1 MEQSESQTLPTAYLV
16 INSQIFPLKNETT
29 RIGRKL
35 DNDLVIQDP
44 LISRYHVEIHM
55 KNGDYTLVDLDSTTG
70 THIDNQ
76 RVTRQTL
83 KSGDLFFLANIP
95 IMFIIDSPT
104 LQDGHNIVTGALPP
118 EDTL

>member
-1 MEQSESQTLPTAYLV
+1 MDNPESKTAPTAYLV
-16 INSQIFPLKNETT
+16 INSQIFPLKNKIT

-44 LISRYHVEIHM
+44 LISRHHVEIH
-55 KNGDYTLVDLDSTTG
+55 KEAGKYTLVDLNSTTG
-70 THIDNQ
+70 THIEDK
-76 RVTRQTL
+76 RITKEKL

-104 LQDGHNIVTGALPP
+104 LQDGHNIVTGALPR
-118 EDTL
+118 EDL